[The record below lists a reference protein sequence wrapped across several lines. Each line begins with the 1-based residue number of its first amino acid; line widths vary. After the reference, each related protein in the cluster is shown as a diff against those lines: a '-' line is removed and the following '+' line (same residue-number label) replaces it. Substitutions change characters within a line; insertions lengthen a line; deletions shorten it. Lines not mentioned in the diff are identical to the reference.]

1 MKLQI
6 IYDDGTVEEVIPK
19 KVEVI
24 QSEKQNLAHYK
35 YVDEEKH
42 IIFHAYLPTNEE
54 PTVRPIETL
63 KRINQEIESKS
74 VTAKSYLSQADDLMA
89 KAKMMSMMG
98 TMGGPISI
106 KCHYCG
112 DPATNEYQGKKV
124 CSSCFRMLTQ
134 YKENSQEFQKYL
146 RNKVMDKW
154 K

>member
-6 IYDDGTVEEVIPK
+6 IYDDGTIEEVTPK

-42 IIFHAYLPTNEE
+42 IIFHAYLPTDEE
-54 PTVRPIETL
+54 PTVRPAEIT
-63 KRINQEIESKS
+63 KRIAHEMESKK
-74 VTAKSYLSQADDLMA
+74 VVAKSYTMQADELMT
-89 KAKMMSMMG
+89 KAKMMTMMG
-98 TMGGPISI
+98 GTMMT
-106 KCHYCG
+106 KCYYCG

-124 CSSCFRMLTQ
+124 CSSCFRMLSQ

-146 RNKVMDKW
+146 KSKVIDRW